1 MNNNKRIFGNIDSF
15 MDYLDVH
22 YALFNE
28 TNAKSVRE
36 LTDNVLITPTGFF
49 PIHFF
54 TPNDAMLSMPF
65 VVHSAGFFRLGD
77 KYYTKRDS
85 LENYEFI
92 YTTDGNGIIKIEDEV
107 YNCTRGSAVLLDC
120 RKYHYLYTKPGS
132 TWCYK
137 HFHFT
142 AAESTLPLISK
153 ALAFVPKLEIADK
166 YVDMIV
172 DQLLY
177 NHVDAPYLINKYLVE
192 LLTDMVTSDHT
203 ASDEDKITNK
213 MNQVA
218 HYIQDN
224 LDKNMTIEELSS
236 LAFLSPFYFSR
247 QFKAH
252 FDASPHQYILQC
264 RINKAKIL
272 LLQNKDTDYIVENC
286 GFGTPSNFYRRFK
299 TIVGMT
305 PSKYI
310 KNNL

>member
-1 MNNNKRIFGNIDSF
+1 MNNDKRIFGNTDSF

-28 TNAKSVRE
+28 INARTVRE

-54 TPNDAMLSMPF
+54 TPNETMLSMPF

-85 LENYEFI
+85 LANYEFL
-92 YTTDGNGIIKIEDEV
+92 YTTDGSGIIETGGNT
-107 YNCTRGSAVLLDC
+107 YNCTRGSAILLDC
-120 RKYHYLYTKPGS
+120 RKYHYLYTKPGA

-142 AAESTLPLISK
+142 AAESNLPLINK
-153 ALAFVPKLEIADK
+153 ALAFIPKLESADK
-166 YVDMIV
+166 YIDLIV

-177 NHVDAPYLINKYLVE
+177 NHVDAPYLINKYVVE
-192 LLTDMVTSDHT
+192 LLTDMVTGERAES
-203 ASDEDKITNK
+203 SEDNITNK

-218 HYIQDN
+218 HYIQNN
-224 LDKNMTIEELSS
+224 LDKNMTIDDLSS
-236 LAFLSPFYFSR
+236 IAYLSPFYFSR

-252 FDASPHQYILQC
+252 FDASPYQYILQC
-264 RINKAKIL
+264 RISKAKIL
-272 LLQNKDTDYIVENC
+272 LLQNKDTDYIVEVC

-299 TIVGMT
+299 SLVGMT

-310 KNNL
+310 KENS

>member
-1 MNNNKRIFGNIDSF
+1 MNNIKRIFGNNDSF

-28 TNAKSVRE
+28 TNAKTVRE
-36 LTDNVLITPTGFF
+36 LTDNALITPSGIF

-54 TPNDAMLSMPF
+54 TPNDTMLSMPL
-65 VVHSAGFFRLGD
+65 VVHSAGFFRVSD

-92 YTTDGNGIIKIEDEV
+92 YTTDGNGIIETDGNV

-142 AAESTLPLISK
+142 AADGNLPLISK
-153 ALAFVPKLEIADK
+153 ALTFVPKLEIADK

-203 ASDEDKITNK
+203 ATDEDNITSK

-218 HYIQDN
+218 HYIQNN
-224 LDKNMTIEELSS
+224 LDKNMTIEDLSS

-272 LLQNKDTDYIVENC
+272 LLQNMDTEYIVENC

-299 TIVGMT
+299 SLVGMT
-305 PSKYI
+305 PSRYI
-310 KNNL
+310 KENP